1 MDPTRFDKEMS
12 SLTGVLKVLQHAV
25 RREHGPVHECAFELP
40 EMNATI
46 YDELFLHGIDY
57 IYAWTETIYV
67 VMQLYHCY
75 FDIIN
80 RRLSDIIHVL
90 EIM

>member
-1 MDPTRFDKEMS
+1 MDAAITLRATWIRNFPTFLAMDPTRFDKEMS

-57 IYAWTETIYV
+57 IYA
-67 VMQLYHCY
+67 
-75 FDIIN
+75 
-80 RRLSDIIHVL
+80 
-90 EIM
+90 